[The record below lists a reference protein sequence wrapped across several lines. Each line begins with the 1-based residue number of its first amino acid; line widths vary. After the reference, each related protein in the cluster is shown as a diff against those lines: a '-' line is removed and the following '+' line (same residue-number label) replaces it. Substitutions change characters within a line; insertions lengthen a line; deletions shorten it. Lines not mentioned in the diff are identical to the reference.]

1 MTARI
6 RRFLGDTMDPVTQA
20 WIARR
25 TAILDT
31 VRGILVDE
39 LQVRP
44 DAQGIPPDAALFGT
58 GLQLDSLDSLELVV
72 LVESAFDIELV
83 ERTDP
88 VPLALRTVNTII
100 DRVIAAQDAR

>member
-1 MTARI
+1 MRAA
-6 RRFLGDTMDPVTQA
+6 MNA

-25 TAILDT
+25 QRILDT

-39 LQVRP
+39 LHVRP
-44 DAQGIPPDAALFGT
+44 DAAGLPPDAALFGT

-83 ERTDP
+83 ARDDP
-88 VPLALRTVNTII
+88 APLALRTLNTIV
-100 DRVIAAQDAR
+100 DRVITCQDAA